1 MSPRTFQEL
10 SCLFSWIMLHVWLQK
25 LFNFIESLVAIFLL
39 ILELNI
45 KGTRVN
51 TLSTFNLYAF
61 VNWGNSY
68 FVYIQQ
74 VAQWPFFLI
83 FLLF

>member
-10 SCLFSWIMLHVWLQK
+10 FIFMDNVTCMVEEQPFL
-25 LFNFIESLVAIFLL
+25 FIEGLVAIVLL
-39 ILELNI
+39 ILELNV
-45 KGTRVN
+45 KGTLVN
-51 TLSTFNLYAF
+51 TFSTFNLYAF